1 MFKIGDIVARKTS
14 TKDSNIEGVVE
25 GTFSEVD
32 AATKFHVEKTYYT
45 VRWFKSQ
52 TTSDIQERFLKRLT
66 D

>member
-25 GTFSEVD
+25 GIYTSAD
-32 AATKFHVEKTYYT
+32 AATKFQIEKTYCT